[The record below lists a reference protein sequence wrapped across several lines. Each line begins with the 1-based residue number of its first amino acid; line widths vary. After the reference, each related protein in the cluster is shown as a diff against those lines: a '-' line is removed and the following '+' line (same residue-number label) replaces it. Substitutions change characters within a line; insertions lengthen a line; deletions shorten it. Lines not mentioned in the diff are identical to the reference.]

1 MDFEPVLNEDSDV
14 IELTE
19 EVGEEEGVFDIFDD
33 LDMPEFRLP
42 AEKPASAPA
51 SAADAAPGAAII
63 GRKVRTRQ
71 PTPALETLKLDQS
84 EIERR
89 LSETVQQRAA
99 APAEAA
105 PAQSAPAQPAL
116 AQPAPAQSAPAQSEP
131 APAPDP
137 FMTETSLDMSSLAED
152 SHEEL
157 ETVVLTKE
165 VRSNPVPAPA
175 EPVAAAAAEPAAPQ
189 APEREELPTMQ
200 MPSVS
205 RAPQPEPEPAV
216 EPPRAE
222 PEPEPI
228 AEPELPEG
236 LVDESEALEL
246 EPVVEPEP
254 EPELE
259 PEPTPE
265 QPEASGDGYDRQELV
280 RTIQMQA
287 VDRSQLDLSL
297 ESERLANA
305 ELLEDQQF
313 APDILV
319 AAPRVLTRRWSEGA
333 PALPRPTPPAR
344 PKETAS
350 KPPPRPTQ
358 PTPARPQ
365 AAVAQN
371 QPPTQQPAAQQPAAG
386 PGRRPAV
393 SAQQPAVSKPAAQ
406 QVGDPEMSG
415 LVQELLD
422 EAHAPPKPQPK
433 PKQPQR
439 QLTPRDTWFRDVFTE
454 EFLRTVPRNIDTTTE
469 RDARFIN
476 RALSLQKESRI
487 LDLACGYGRHAIA
500 LAPRGYEIVGLDLSM
515 TLLQR
520 ALSDAQRRN
529 LLIKFV
535 HGDMRSMNF
544 NEIFDGAYL
553 WQTSFGYFDDVT
565 NFKVLQGVARAL
577 KQGGRFVMDV
587 VNRDYVIAEVPGRCW
602 WEGHECIFLEEFDFD
617 FTASV
622 LHTKRSFIYEDGS
635 PPLEQNSYV
644 RLYGLHELL
653 QLFKSAGLRVLD
665 VSGEV
670 HQNARFLGPAS
681 SRIII
686 TAEKAAK
693 G

>member
-19 EVGEEEGVFDIFDD
+19 EVGEDEGAFDIFDD

-42 AEKPASAPA
+42 AEKPVSAPA
-51 SAADAAPGAAII
+51 AASDAAPGAAII
-63 GRKVRTRQ
+63 GRKVRARQ

-99 APAEAA
+99 APQGSSAAEAT
-105 PAQSAPAQPAL
+105 PARSVPASEQPAT
-116 AQPAPAQSAPAQSEP
+116 PASDS
-131 APAPDP
+131 

-152 SHEEL
+152 SHEDL

-165 VRSNPVPAPA
+165 VSTNTATSPEPVATVAAAPA
-175 EPVAAAAAEPAAPQ
+175 EVSEPEAP
-189 APEREELPTMQ
+189 AREELPTMQ
-200 MPSVS
+200 MPSIS
-205 RAPQPEPEPAV
+205 RDPM
-216 EPPRAE
+216 
-222 PEPEPI
+222 
-228 AEPELPEG
+228 PELEQPIDPPSIEQEPTFVAESEPVADD
-236 LVDESEALEL
+236 LADDSEALEL
-246 EPVVEPEP
+246 EPLADSEAEQGQAPEP
-254 EPELE
+254 SEP
-259 PEPTPE
+259 PE
-265 QPEASGDGYDRQELV
+265 DGYDRQELV

-305 ELLEDQQF
+305 EPLDGQQL

-333 PALPRPTPPAR
+333 PVPSRPTPPAR

-358 PTPARPQ
+358 PAPARPQ

-371 QPPTQQPAAQQPAAG
+371 QPPAQQPAAQQPAAAG

-476 RALSLQKESRI
+476 RALSLQKDSRI

-617 FTASV
+617 FSASV

-670 HQNARFLGPAS
+670 HQNTRFLGPAS

-686 TAEKAAK
+686 TAEKMAK